1 MEEFKLRMFKEQDY
15 LVDKIEKLERFILT
29 KEFRKLN
36 FKLRWYTKLQL
47 HHMYLYSK
55 YLNKRTDYMCTMDDV
70 EEYANLLLKEGEETL
85 KKEKEAKETKRKP
98 VKKTKKNA

>member
-1 MEEFKLRMFKEQDY
+1 MEEFKLRMFKEQDF
-15 LVDKIEKLERFILT
+15 LGDKIEKLERFILT

-55 YLNKRTDYMCTMDDV
+55 YLNKRTDYICTIDDV
-70 EEYANLLLKEGEETL
+70 EEYANILLKEEEAL
-85 KKEKEAKETKRKP
+85 KKEKETKETKRKP